1 MITCPFCSKSID
13 RDSCYCDQCGKLL
26 LICLDCGAFVQNK
39 LCGKCRSKQHISV
52 KEQRQQNQNQTKLI
66 QTADKT
72 PQKQAAN
79 EAANEVSE
87 RPVKKRESASNMP
100 PKPQGLQFMNRDESI
115 RLLFNPEQK
124 CWLLGRTEGD
134 FTASLKQDSF
144 VSRRHALVEY
154 NASDKGWYITDLQ
167 STNGILINNKML
179 LPDKP
184 YPFKTGDQIQI
195 GSNQFLISTYVY

>member
-13 RDSCYCDQCGKLL
+13 SDSCYCDQCGKIL
-26 LICLDCGAFVQNK
+26 LICLDCGAFVRNK
-39 LCGKCRSKQHISV
+39 YCGKCRSKQHISV
-52 KEQRQQNQNQTKLI
+52 KEQRQQNQTGLI
-66 QTADKT
+66 QTTDKI

-79 EAANEVSE
+79 EVSE
-87 RPVKKRESASNMP
+87 KSVKNREADSNMP
-100 PKPQGLQFMNRDESI
+100 SKPQGLQFLNKDESI

-134 FTASLKQDSF
+134 FTESLKQDSF

>member
-1 MITCPFCSKSID
+1 MWVCGGDID
-13 RDSCYCDQCGKLL
+13 R
-26 LICLDCGAFVQNK
+26 NK
-39 LCGKCRSKQHISV
+39 YGGKCSSKQESSV
-52 KEQRQQNQNQTKLI
+52 KEQRQPNQTELI
-66 QTADKT
+66 QTKDKI

-79 EAANEVSE
+79 EVSE
-87 RPVKKRESASNMP
+87 KSVKNREADSNMP
-100 PKPQGLQFMNRDESI
+100 SKPQGLQFLNKDESI

-124 CWLLGRTEGD
+124 CWLLGRTEGA
-134 FTASLKQDSF
+134 FTESLKQDSF

-195 GSNQFLISTYVY
+195 GSNQFLISTYVS